1 MANILFFCKNCGGE
15 QPKWV
20 GQCPYCKEWNTLTEQ
35 PKTSSKNTRSTP
47 LNQANGVQTHKAQIL
62 SEIKTDTY
70 ERLPLQDNELNRV
83 LGGGLV
89 RGSLVLLAGEPGIG
103 KSTLLL
109 QLALN
114 TSTEKIIY
122 NSAEESKNQIKRHCE
137 RLTTK
142 SPKHV
147 YIASET
153 CLESIDREI
162 IRLEPNIVVID
173 SIQTIYTS
181 TVDSSPGTVS
191 QVRECTHLLMRIA
204 KERQI
209 TILIIGHI
217 TKEGQIAGP
226 KLLEHMVDVV
236 IQFEGDKKNHYRLI
250 RALKNRYGSTLELGM
265 YEMTQ
270 LGLAQIDNPSMI
282 LTDQQTEPYSGN
294 SKGIVQDGTQ
304 PLIIECQALVGGAVY
319 GTPQRNTTGLDI
331 KRLNMFLAIV
341 EKSLNMNLRDKDVF
355 FNLVGGFKVQDTG
368 LDLASLVAIISSY
381 KNVLIPSSIIFTGEI
396 GLSGELRPVS
406 FIEKR
411 ITEVEKLGF
420 KTLILPKRNLDPLTS
435 EFKSTLKINLV
446 GIRHV
451 SELINYI

>member
-1 MANILFFCKNCGGE
+1 MSKVIYFCKNCGGE

-35 PKTSSKNTRSTP
+35 PTAAKSSKKKSTLAQP
-47 LNQANGVQTHKAQIL
+47 SENQQAQIL
-62 SEIKTDTY
+62 SEIEIDTY
-70 ERLPLQDNELNRV
+70 ERLALKDMELNRV

-114 TSTEKIIY
+114 TDDQTIIY

-142 SPKHV
+142 TPEHL
-147 YIASET
+147 YISSDT

-162 IRLEPNIVVID
+162 IRLNPSIVVID
-173 SIQTIYTS
+173 SIQTIYTN

-204 KERQI
+204 KERHI

-236 IQFEGDKKNHYRLI
+236 IQFEGDKKNHFRLI

-270 LGLAQIDNPSMI
+270 LGLVQVDNPSMI
-282 LTDQQTEPYSGN
+282 LTDQHAEPYSGN
-294 SKGIVQDGTQ
+294 AKGIVQDGTQ

-319 GTPQRNTTGLDI
+319 GTPQRNTTGLEI
-331 KRLNMFLAIV
+331 KRLNMFLAIL
-341 EKSLNMNLRDKDVF
+341 EKSLNINLRDKDVF

-368 LDLASLVAIISSY
+368 LDLGSLVAIISSY
-381 KNVLIPSSIIFTGEI
+381 KNVLIPSSLIFTGEI

-420 KTLILPKRNLDPLTS
+420 ESLILPKRNLDQLTQS
-435 EFKSTLKINLV
+435 FRSSLQISLI
-446 GIRHV
+446 GIGHV
-451 SELINYI
+451 SELMNYI